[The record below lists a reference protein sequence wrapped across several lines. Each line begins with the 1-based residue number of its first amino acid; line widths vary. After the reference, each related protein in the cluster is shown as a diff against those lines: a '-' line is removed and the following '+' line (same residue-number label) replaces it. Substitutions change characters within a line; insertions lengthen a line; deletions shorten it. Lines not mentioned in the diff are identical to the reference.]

1 MTASIEVRRHH
12 KIEVNHLD
20 RLAIVYVRQST
31 LAQLQQHQ
39 ESTRLQYALV
49 HHAATLGWAPERV
62 LVIDDDQGKSGTSA
76 TGRPGFTRLV
86 TEVSLGHVGLILGI
100 EMSRLARSNR
110 DWHHLLEVCALFQ
123 TLIGDTDGIYNPADY
138 NDRLLLGL
146 KGTMSEAELHIL
158 KNRMH
163 QGKLNKARRG
173 ALGTPTPSGY
183 LRDVYGQIQMDPDE
197 QVQQVIRLI
206 FRKFEELGTLH
217 AVLQYLVKERIQLGV
232 RERTRAGGGVLTW
245 RRPNRMTLQNLLHNP
260 IYAGVYAYGRRQV
273 DPKKKLAG
281 RSSTGRVILPPSQWH
296 VLLKDHV
303 PAYISWEQY
312 QQNVARMAAN
322 RNVASLSGAPKRGT
336 GLLSGLLICGHC
348 GHRMVVS
355 YHTALGGSALRY
367 RCIRQVADYAGPPC
381 FSCAGAAVDRWVTAQ
396 LLDALTPVSVALS
409 LEAQS
414 TLNRDREALDQH
426 WHARLERAQYEA
438 ERAARQY
445 RGVEPEHRLVARS
458 LERAWEQALEAER
471 TLKEEYERHVHLR
484 PRQLTPAEI
493 LQVQTLSTAL
503 PALWSAS
510 TTTMQD
516 RKEILRLVVKQ
527 ITLWGA
533 VNDERMDVRIE
544 WQGGNVTEGQLIRPV
559 ARLDQ
564 VSTYA
569 EVCARVEAG
578 VTQEKTALEVAD
590 ELNAAGLRPPK
601 RRTTWNA
608 AQVRSLAQRLGL
620 QFSKGT
626 DGRAVP
632 SRRPPRAGD
641 WWTLDGLAQ
650 MLNMPVIT
658 LYGWL
663 HRDIVKG
670 EQLKQ
675 GGTWRIWADDAEVR
689 RLQVL
694 RAEPVGAR
702 KHRQWVSKATSM
714 LEEPEVRDV
723 SP

>member
-1 MTASIEVRRHH
+1 MTASTEPRRHH

-31 LAQLQQHQ
+31 LAQLHQHQ

-49 HHAATLGWAPERV
+49 HHAADLGWSPDRV
-62 LVIDDDQGKSGTSA
+62 LVIDDDQGKSGTTA
-76 TGRPGFTRLV
+76 AGRPGFMRLV

-123 TLIGDTDGIYNPADY
+123 TLIGDVDGIYNPADY

-173 ALGTPTPSGY
+173 ALGVPTPTGY
-183 LRDVYGQIQMDPDE
+183 IRDTYGQIQMDPDE

-206 FRKFEELGTLH
+206 FRKFEELSTLH
-217 AVLQYLVKERIQLGV
+217 ALLHYLVEHQVQLGV
-232 RERTRAGGGVLTW
+232 RERTRAGGGLLTW

-260 IYAGVYAYGRRQV
+260 MYAGVYAYGRRQT
-273 DPKKKLAG
+273 DPRKKLAG
-281 RSSTGRVILPPSQWH
+281 RSSTGRVTLPPDQWH

-303 PAYISWEQY
+303 PAYISWDQY
-312 QQNVARMAAN
+312 QEHATRMAAN

-348 GHRMVVS
+348 GHRMVIS
-355 YHTALGGSALRY
+355 YQNAPMGSAVRY
-367 RCIRQVADYAGPPC
+367 SCMQHVTDYAGPSC
-381 FSCAGAAVDRWVTAQ
+381 FSCTGAAVDRWVTTQ
-396 LLDALTPVSVALS
+396 LLDALMPASVALS

-414 TLNRDREALDQH
+414 TLNRDREALDRH

-438 ERAARQY
+438 GRAARQY
-445 RGVEPEHRLVARS
+445 QGVEPEHRLVARS
-458 LERAWEQALEAER
+458 LERAWEQALEVER

-484 PRQLTPAEI
+484 PRQLTTDEI
-493 LQVQTLSTAL
+493 CQVQTLSTAL

-516 RKEILRLVVKQ
+516 RKEILRLVIKQ
-527 ITLWGA
+527 IIIWGA
-533 VNDERMDVRIE
+533 VNDERMDMRIE
-544 WQGGNVTEGQLIRPV
+544 WQGDHVTEGQVVRPV

-569 EVCARVEAG
+569 EVCQRVEAA
-578 VTQEKTALEVAD
+578 VTQGKTALDVTE

-601 RRTTWNA
+601 RRDTWNVT
-608 AQVRSLAQRLGL
+608 QVRSLAQRLGL

-626 DGRAVP
+626 DGRTLP

-650 MLNMPVIT
+650 ALEMPIVT
-658 LYGWL
+658 LYAWL
-663 HRDIVKG
+663 RRDIVKG
-670 EQLKQ
+670 EQLER
-675 GGTWRIWADDAEVR
+675 GGTWRIWADEAEVQ
-689 RLQVL
+689 RLRDL

-702 KHRQWVSKATSM
+702 CHRRWIDKATSM
-714 LEEPEVRDV
+714 MDKLEVRDV

>member
-1 MTASIEVRRHH
+1 MTALTDLRRHH
-12 KIEVNHLD
+12 KIEVDHLD

-31 LAQLQQHQ
+31 LAQLQHHQ

-49 HHAATLGWAPERV
+49 HHAVDLGWASDRV
-62 LVIDDDQGKSGTSA
+62 LVIDDDQGKSGTTA

-123 TLIGDTDGIYNPADY
+123 TLIGDADGIYNPADY

-173 ALGTPTPSGY
+173 ALGAPTPTGY
-183 LRDVYGQIQMDPDE
+183 IRDAYGEIQMDPDE

-217 AVLQYLVKERIQLGV
+217 ALLRYLVEHQVQLGV
-232 RERTRAGGGVLTW
+232 RERTRAGGGLLTW

-260 IYAGVYAYGRRQV
+260 MYAGVYAYGRRQT
-273 DPKKKLAG
+273 DPRKKLAG
-281 RSSTGRVILPPSQWH
+281 RSSTGRVTLPPDQWH

-312 QQNVARMAAN
+312 QEHAARMAAN

-348 GHRMVVS
+348 GHRMVIS
-355 YHTALGGSALRY
+355 YPNAPTGSAVRY
-367 RCIRQVADYAGPPC
+367 SCMRHVTDYAGPPC
-381 FSCAGAAVDRWVTAQ
+381 FSCTGAAVDRWVTTQ
-396 LLDALTPVSVALS
+396 LLDALTPASVALS

-414 TLNRDREALDQH
+414 TLNRDREALDHH

-438 ERAARQY
+438 ARAARQY
-445 RGVEPEHRLVARS
+445 QGVEPEHRLVARS
-458 LERAWEQALEAER
+458 LERAWEQALEVER

-484 PRQLTPAEI
+484 PRQLTTDEI
-493 LQVQTLSTAL
+493 CQVQTLSTAL

-516 RKEILRLVVKQ
+516 RKEILRLVIKQ
-527 ITLWGA
+527 IIIWGA
-533 VNDERMDVRIE
+533 VNDERMDMRIE
-544 WQGGNVTEGQLIRPV
+544 WQGDHVTEGQVVRPV

-569 EVCARVEAG
+569 EVCQRVEAA
-578 VTQEKTALEVAD
+578 VTQGKTALDVTE

-601 RRTTWNA
+601 RRDTWNVT
-608 AQVRSLAQRLGL
+608 QVRSLAQRLGL

-626 DGRAVP
+626 DGRTLP

-650 MLNMPVIT
+650 ALEMPIVT
-658 LYGWL
+658 LYAWL
-663 HRDIVKG
+663 RRDIVKG
-670 EQLKQ
+670 EQLER
-675 GGTWRIWADDAEVR
+675 GGTWRIWADEAEVQ
-689 RLQVL
+689 RLRDL

-702 KHRQWVSKATSM
+702 CHRRWIDKATSM
-714 LEEPEVRDV
+714 MDKLEVRDV

>member
-1 MTASIEVRRHH
+1 MTASTEPRRHH

-31 LAQLQQHQ
+31 LAQLHQHQ

-49 HHAATLGWAPERV
+49 HQAADLGWSPDRV
-62 LVIDDDQGKSGTSA
+62 LVIDDDQGKSGTTA
-76 TGRPGFTRLV
+76 AGRPGFMRLV

-123 TLIGDTDGIYNPADY
+123 TLIGDVDGIYNPADY

-173 ALGTPTPSGY
+173 ALGVPTPTGY
-183 LRDVYGQIQMDPDE
+183 IRDTYGQIQMDPDE

-206 FRKFEELGTLH
+206 FRKFEELSTLH
-217 AVLQYLVKERIQLGV
+217 ALLHYLVEHQVQLGV
-232 RERTRAGGGVLTW
+232 RERTRAGGGLLTW

-260 IYAGVYAYGRRQV
+260 MYAGVYAYGRRQV
-273 DPKKKLAG
+273 DPRKKLAG
-281 RSSTGRVILPPSQWH
+281 RSSTGRVTLPPDQWH

-303 PAYISWEQY
+303 PAYISWDQY
-312 QQNVARMAAN
+312 QEHVTRMAAN

-336 GLLSGLLICGHC
+336 VLLSGLLICGHC
-348 GHRMVVS
+348 GHRMVIS
-355 YHTALGGSALRY
+355 YQNAPTGSAVRY
-367 RCIRQVADYAGPPC
+367 SCMRHVTDYAGPPC
-381 FSCAGAAVDRWVTAQ
+381 FSCTGAAVDRWIVAQ
-396 LLDALTPVSVALS
+396 LLDALTPASVALS

-414 TLNRDREALDQH
+414 TLNRDREALDRH

-438 ERAARQY
+438 ARAARQY
-445 RGVEPEHRLVARS
+445 QGVEPEHRLVARS
-458 LERAWEQALEAER
+458 LERAWEQALEVER

-484 PRQLTPAEI
+484 PRQLTTDEI
-493 LQVQTLSTAL
+493 CQVQTLSTAL

-516 RKEILRLVVKQ
+516 RKEILRLVIKQ
-527 ITLWGA
+527 IIIWGA
-533 VNDERMDVRIE
+533 VNDERMDMRIE
-544 WQGGNVTEGQLIRPV
+544 WQGDHVTEGQVVRPV

-569 EVCARVEAG
+569 EVCQRVEAA
-578 VTQEKTALEVAD
+578 VTQGKTALDVTE

-601 RRTTWNA
+601 RRDTWNVT
-608 AQVRSLAQRLGL
+608 QVRSLAQRLGL

-626 DGRAVP
+626 DGRTLP

-650 MLNMPVIT
+650 ALEMPIVT
-658 LYGWL
+658 LYAWL
-663 HRDIVKG
+663 RRDIVKG
-670 EQLKQ
+670 EQLER
-675 GGTWRIWADDAEVR
+675 GGTWRIWADEAEVQ
-689 RLQVL
+689 RLRDL

-702 KHRQWVSKATSM
+702 CHRRWIDKATSM
-714 LEEPEVRDV
+714 MDKLEVRDV

>member
-1 MTASIEVRRHH
+1 MTASTEPRRHH

-31 LAQLQQHQ
+31 LAQLHQHQ

-49 HHAATLGWAPERV
+49 HHAADLGWSPDRV
-62 LVIDDDQGKSGTSA
+62 LVIDDDQGKSGTTA
-76 TGRPGFTRLV
+76 AGRPGFMRLV

-123 TLIGDTDGIYNPADY
+123 TLIGDVDGIYNPADY

-173 ALGTPTPSGY
+173 ALGVPTPTGY
-183 LRDVYGQIQMDPDE
+183 IRDTYGQIQMDPDE

-206 FRKFEELGTLH
+206 FRKFEELSTLH
-217 AVLQYLVKERIQLGV
+217 ALLHYLVEHQVQLGV
-232 RERTRAGGGVLTW
+232 RERTRAGGGLLTW

-260 IYAGVYAYGRRQV
+260 MYAGVYAYGRRQT
-273 DPKKKLAG
+273 DPRKKLAG
-281 RSSTGRVILPPSQWH
+281 RSSTGRVTLPPDQWH

-303 PAYISWEQY
+303 PAYISWDQY
-312 QQNVARMAAN
+312 QEHVTRMAAN

-348 GHRMVVS
+348 GHRMVIS
-355 YHTALGGSALRY
+355 YQNAPMGSAVRY
-367 RCIRQVADYAGPPC
+367 SCMQHVTDYAGPSC
-381 FSCAGAAVDRWVTAQ
+381 FSCTGAAVDRWVTTQ
-396 LLDALTPVSVALS
+396 LLDALMPASVALS

-414 TLNRDREALDQH
+414 TLNRDREALDRH
-426 WHARLERAQYEA
+426 WHAHLERAQYEA
-438 ERAARQY
+438 GRAARQY
-445 RGVEPEHRLVARS
+445 QGVEPEHRLVARS
-458 LERAWEQALEAER
+458 LERAWEQALEVER

-484 PRQLTPAEI
+484 PRQLTTDEI
-493 LQVQTLSTAL
+493 CQVQTLSTAL

-516 RKEILRLVVKQ
+516 RKEILRLVIKQ
-527 ITLWGA
+527 IIIWGA
-533 VNDERMDVRIE
+533 VNDERMDMRIE
-544 WQGGNVTEGQLIRPV
+544 WQGDHVTEGQVVRPV

-569 EVCARVEAG
+569 EVCQRVEAA
-578 VTQEKTALEVAD
+578 VTQGKTALDVTE

-601 RRTTWNA
+601 RRDTWNVT
-608 AQVRSLAQRLGL
+608 QVRSLAQRLGL

-626 DGRAVP
+626 DGRTLP

-650 MLNMPVIT
+650 ALEMPIVT
-658 LYGWL
+658 LYAWL
-663 HRDIVKG
+663 RRDIVKG
-670 EQLKQ
+670 EQLER
-675 GGTWRIWADDAEVR
+675 GGTWRIWADEAEVQ
-689 RLQVL
+689 RLRDL

-702 KHRQWVSKATSM
+702 CHRRWINKATSM
-714 LEEPEVRDV
+714 MDKLEVRDV

>member
-1 MTASIEVRRHH
+1 MTALTDLRRHH

-31 LAQLQQHQ
+31 LAQLQHHQ

-49 HHAATLGWAPERV
+49 HHAADLGWAPDRV
-62 LVIDDDQGKSGTSA
+62 LVIDDDQGKSGTTA

-123 TLIGDTDGIYNPADY
+123 TLIGDADGIYNPADY

-173 ALGTPTPSGY
+173 ALGAPTPTGY
-183 LRDVYGQIQMDPDE
+183 IRDAYGEIQMDPDE

-217 AVLQYLVKERIQLGV
+217 ALLQYLVEHQVQLGV
-232 RERTRAGGGVLTW
+232 RERTCAGGGLLTW

-260 IYAGVYAYGRRQV
+260 MYAGVYAYGRRQT
-273 DPKKKLAG
+273 DPRKKLAG
-281 RSSTGRVILPPSQWH
+281 RSSTGRVTLPPNQWH
-296 VLLKDHV
+296 VLLRDHV

-312 QQNVARMAAN
+312 QEHVARMAAN

-348 GHRMVVS
+348 GHRMVIS
-355 YHTALGGSALRY
+355 YPNAPTGSAVRY
-367 RCIRQVADYAGPPC
+367 SCMRHVTDYAGPPC
-381 FSCAGAAVDRWVTAQ
+381 FSCTGAAVDRWVTTQ
-396 LLDALTPVSVALS
+396 LLDALTPASVALS
-409 LEAQS
+409 LEAQR
-414 TLNRDREALDQH
+414 TLNQDREALDRH

-438 ERAARQY
+438 ARAARQY
-445 RGVEPEHRLVARS
+445 QGVEPEHRLVARS

-471 TLKEEYERHVHLR
+471 TLKEEYERHVQLR
-484 PRQLTPAEI
+484 PRQLTTDEI
-493 LQVQTLSTAL
+493 CQVQTLSTAL

-516 RKEILRLVVKQ
+516 RKEILRLVIQ
-527 ITLWGA
+527 RITLWGDA
-533 VNDERMDVRIE
+533 NDERLDVRIE
-544 WQGGNVTEGQLIRPV
+544 WQGDHVTEGQVIRPV

-569 EVCARVEAG
+569 EVCQRVGAG
-578 VTQEKTALEVAD
+578 VTQGKTVLEVTD

-601 RRTTWNA
+601 RRTTWNVS
-608 AQVRSLAQRLGL
+608 QVRSLAQRLGL

-632 SRRPPRAGD
+632 ARRPPRAGD

-650 MLNMPVIT
+650 ALKMPVVT
-658 LYGWL
+658 LYTWL
-663 HRDIVKG
+663 RRAVVKG
-670 EQLKQ
+670 EQLER

-689 RLQVL
+689 RLQAL

-702 KHRQWVSKATSM
+702 CHRRWIDKATSM
-714 LEEPEVRDV
+714 MGTLEVRDV

>member
-1 MTASIEVRRHH
+1 MTALTDLRRHH
-12 KIEVNHLD
+12 KIEVDHLD

-31 LAQLQQHQ
+31 LAQLQHHQ

-49 HHAATLGWAPERV
+49 HHAVDLGWASDRV
-62 LVIDDDQGKSGTSA
+62 LVIDDDQGKSGTTA

-123 TLIGDTDGIYNPADY
+123 TLIGDADGIYNPADY

-173 ALGTPTPSGY
+173 ALGAPTPTGY
-183 LRDVYGQIQMDPDE
+183 IRDAYGEIQMDPDE

-217 AVLQYLVKERIQLGV
+217 ALLRYLVEHQVQLGV
-232 RERTRAGGGVLTW
+232 RERTRAGGGLLTW

-260 IYAGVYAYGRRQV
+260 MYAGVYAYGRRQT
-273 DPKKKLAG
+273 DPRKKLAG
-281 RSSTGRVILPPSQWH
+281 RSSTGRVTLPPDQWH

-312 QQNVARMAAN
+312 QKHAARMAAN

-348 GHRMVVS
+348 GHRMVIS
-355 YHTALGGSALRY
+355 YPNAPTGSAVRY
-367 RCIRQVADYAGPPC
+367 SCMRHVTDYAGPPC
-381 FSCAGAAVDRWVTAQ
+381 FSCTGAAVDRWVTTQ
-396 LLDALTPVSVALS
+396 LLDALTPASVALS

-414 TLNRDREALDQH
+414 TLNRDREALDHH

-438 ERAARQY
+438 ARAARQY
-445 RGVEPEHRLVARS
+445 QGVEPEHRLVARS

-471 TLKEEYERHVHLR
+471 TLKEEYERHVQLR
-484 PRQLTPAEI
+484 PRQLTTDEI
-493 LQVQTLSTAL
+493 CQVQTLSTAL

-516 RKEILRLVVKQ
+516 RKEILRLVIQ
-527 ITLWGA
+527 RITLWGDA
-533 VNDERMDVRIE
+533 NDERLDVRIE
-544 WQGGNVTEGQLIRPV
+544 WQGDHVTEGQVVRPV

-569 EVCARVEAG
+569 EVCQRVEAG
-578 VTQEKTALEVAD
+578 VTQGKTVLDVTD

-601 RRTTWNA
+601 RRTTWNV
-608 AQVRSLAQRLGL
+608 AQVRSLAQRLGV

-626 DGRAVP
+626 DGRAVRA
-632 SRRPPRAGD
+632 RRPPRAGD

-650 MLNMPVIT
+650 ALEMPIVT
-658 LYGWL
+658 LYAWL
-663 HRDIVKG
+663 RRDIVKG
-670 EQLKQ
+670 EQLER

-689 RLQVL
+689 RLQAL

-702 KHRQWVSKATSM
+702 CHRRWIDKATSM
-714 LEEPEVRDV
+714 MDTLEVRDV

>member
-1 MTASIEVRRHH
+1 MTALTDLRRHH

-31 LAQLQQHQ
+31 LAQLQHHQ

-49 HHAATLGWAPERV
+49 HHAAYLGWAPDRV
-62 LVIDDDQGKSGTSA
+62 LVIDDDQGKSGTTA

-123 TLIGDTDGIYNPADY
+123 TLIGDADGIYNPADY

-173 ALGTPTPSGY
+173 ALGAPTPTGY
-183 LRDVYGQIQMDPDE
+183 IRDAYGEIQMDPDE

-217 AVLQYLVKERIQLGV
+217 ALLQYLVEHQVQLGV
-232 RERTRAGGGVLTW
+232 RERTRAGGGLLTW

-260 IYAGVYAYGRRQV
+260 MYAGVYAYGRRQT
-273 DPKKKLAG
+273 DPRKKLAG
-281 RSSTGRVILPPSQWH
+281 RSSTGRVTLPPDQWH
-296 VLLKDHV
+296 VLLRDHV

-312 QQNVARMAAN
+312 QEHVARMAAN
-322 RNVASLSGAPKRGT
+322 RNVASFSGAPKRGT

-348 GHRMVVS
+348 GHRMVIS
-355 YHTALGGSALRY
+355 YPNAPTGSAVRY
-367 RCIRQVADYAGPPC
+367 SCMRHVTDYAGPPC
-381 FSCAGAAVDRWVTAQ
+381 FSCTGAAVDRWVTTQ
-396 LLDALTPVSVALS
+396 LLDALTPASVALS
-409 LEAQS
+409 LEAQR
-414 TLNRDREALDQH
+414 TLNQDREALDRH

-438 ERAARQY
+438 ARAARQY
-445 RGVEPEHRLVARS
+445 QGVEPEHRLVARS

-471 TLKEEYERHVHLR
+471 TLKEEYERHVQLR
-484 PRQLTPAEI
+484 PRQLTTDEI
-493 LQVQTLSTAL
+493 CQVQTLSTAL

-516 RKEILRLVVKQ
+516 RKEILRLVIGR
-527 ITLWGA
+527 ITLWGDA
-533 VNDERMDVRIE
+533 NDERLDVRIE
-544 WQGGNVTEGQLIRPV
+544 WQGDHVTEGQVVRPV

-569 EVCARVEAG
+569 EVCQRVGAG
-578 VTQEKTALEVAD
+578 VTQGKTVLEVTD

-601 RRTTWNA
+601 RRTTWNVS
-608 AQVRSLAQRLGL
+608 QVRSLAQRLGL

-632 SRRPPRAGD
+632 ARRPPRAGD

-650 MLNMPVIT
+650 ALNMPVVT
-658 LYGWL
+658 LYTWL
-663 HRDIVKG
+663 RRDVVKG
-670 EQLKQ
+670 EQLER

-689 RLQVL
+689 RLQAL

-702 KHRQWVSKATSM
+702 FHRRWIDKATSM
-714 LEEPEVRDV
+714 MDTLEVRDV

>member
-1 MTASIEVRRHH
+1 MTASTDLRRHH

-49 HHAATLGWAPERV
+49 HHAATLGWVPERV
-62 LVIDDDQGKSGTSA
+62 LVIDDDQGKSGATA

-123 TLIGDTDGIYNPADY
+123 TLIGDADGIYNPADY

-173 ALGTPTPSGY
+173 ALGVPTPTGY
-183 LRDVYGQIQMDPDE
+183 IRDAYGQIQLDPDE

-206 FRKFEELGTLH
+206 FHKFRELGTLH
-217 AVLQYLVKERIQLGV
+217 AVLQYLVEHQIQLGV
-232 RERTRAGGGVLTW
+232 RERTRAGGGLLTW

-260 IYAGVYAYGRRQV
+260 LYAGVYAYGRRQV
-273 DPKKKLAG
+273 DPRKKLAG
-281 RSSTGRVILPPSQWH
+281 HSSTGRVSLPPDQWH

-312 QQNVARMAAN
+312 QEQVTRMAAN

-336 GLLSGLLICGHC
+336 GLLSGLLVCGHC

-355 YHTALGGSALRY
+355 YQKAPHGSALRY
-367 RCIRQVADYAGPPC
+367 SCIRQMTDYAGPSC
-381 FSCAGAAVDRWVTAQ
+381 FSCAGASVDHWVTTQ
-396 LLDALTPVSVALS
+396 LLDALTPASVALS

-414 TLNRDREALDQH
+414 ALNRDREALDQH
-426 WHARLERAQYEA
+426 WRARLERAHYEA

-445 RGVEPEHRLVARS
+445 RAVEPEHRLVARS
-458 LERAWEQALEAER
+458 LERAWEASLDAQR
-471 TLKEEYERHVHLR
+471 TLKEDYERQVGLQ
-484 PRQLTPAEI
+484 PRQLTPDEI
-493 LQVQTLSTAL
+493 RHVQGLSSAL

-516 RKEILRLVVKQ
+516 RKEILRLVIQ
-527 ITLWGA
+527 RITLWGDA
-533 VNDERMDVRIE
+533 NDERMDVRIE
-544 WQGGNVTEGQLIRPV
+544 WQGHHVTEGQVIRPV

-569 EVCARVEAG
+569 DVCHRVAAG
-578 VTQEKTALEVAD
+578 VAQHRTALDVAD

-601 RRTTWNA
+601 RRTTWNVG
-608 AQVRSLAQRLGL
+608 QVRGLAQRLGL
-620 QFSKGT
+620 QFSQGK
-626 DGRAVP
+626 DGRVVQ

-650 MLNMPVIT
+650 ALKMPVIT
-658 LYGWL
+658 LYAWL
-663 HRDIVKG
+663 RRDIVKG
-670 EQLKQ
+670 EQQ
-675 GGTWRIWADDAEVR
+675 RPGGTWRIWADDAEIQ
-689 RLQVL
+689 RLRDL

-702 KHRQWVSKATSM
+702 RHRRWVDKATSM
-714 LEEPEVRDV
+714 MDGLEVRDV

>member
-1 MTASIEVRRHH
+1 VTASTDLRRHH

-31 LAQLQQHQ
+31 LAQLQHHQ

-49 HHAATLGWAPERV
+49 HHAVNLGWAPERV
-62 LVIDDDQGKSGTSA
+62 LIIDDDQGKSGTTA

-123 TLIGDTDGIYNPADY
+123 TLIGDADGIYNPADY

-146 KGTMSEAELHIL
+146 KGTMSEAELHVL
-158 KNRMH
+158 KSRMH

-173 ALGTPTPSGY
+173 ALGVPTPTGY
-183 LRDVYGQIQMDPDE
+183 IRDAYGQIQMDPDE

-217 AVLQYLVKERIQLGV
+217 ALLQYLVEARIQLGV
-232 RERTRAGGGVLTW
+232 RERTRAGGGLLTW
-245 RRPNRMTLQNLLHNP
+245 RQPNRMTLQNLLHNP
-260 IYAGVYAYGRRQV
+260 MYAGVYAYGRRQI
-273 DPKKKLAG
+273 DPRKKLAG
-281 RSSTGRVILPPSQWH
+281 HNSTGRVTRPPDQWH

-303 PAYISWEQY
+303 PAYISWDQY
-312 QQNVARMAAN
+312 QEHVARMGAN
-322 RNVASLSGAPKRGT
+322 RNIASLSGAPKRGT

-355 YHTALGGSALRY
+355 YHTMPMGSALRY
-367 RCIRQVADYAGPPC
+367 SCIRQVTDYAGRSC
-381 FSCAGAAVDRWVTAQ
+381 FSCTGIIVDNWVTTQ
-396 LLDALTPVSVALS
+396 LLDALTPASVALS

-414 TLNRDREALDQH
+414 MLSRDREALDQH
-426 WHARLERAQYEA
+426 WHARLERAHYEA
-438 ERAARQY
+438 DRAARQY
-445 RGVEPEHRLVARS
+445 QGVEPEHRLVARS

-471 TLKEEYERHVHLR
+471 TLKEEYERHVHLQ
-484 PRQLTPAEI
+484 PQQLTADEI
-493 LQVQTLSTAL
+493 LQVQSLSTAL

-510 TTTMQD
+510 TTTVQD
-516 RKEILRLVVKQ
+516 RKEILRLVIKQ

-533 VNDERMDVRIE
+533 ANDERMDVRIE
-544 WQGGNVTEGQLIRPV
+544 WQGQHVTEGQLIRPV

-564 VSTYA
+564 VSTYG
-569 EVCARVEAG
+569 EVCERVKVG
-578 VTQEKTALEVAD
+578 VAQKRTALDVAD

-601 RRTTWNA
+601 RRTTWNS
-608 AQVRSLAQRLGL
+608 AQIRDLAQRLGL
-620 QFSKGT
+620 QFSQGR
-626 DGRAVP
+626 DGRAVRP
-632 SRRPPRAGD
+632 RRPPRAGD
-641 WWTLDGLAQ
+641 WWTMDGLAHE
-650 MLNMPVIT
+650 LKMPVVT
-658 LYGWL
+658 LYTWL
-663 HRDIVKG
+663 RRDIVKG
-670 EQLKQ
+670 EQVAHGQ
-675 GGTWRIWADDAEVR
+675 AWRLWADETEVQ
-689 RLQVL
+689 RLHVL

-702 KHRQWVSKATSM
+702 HHKRWVDKATSM
-714 LEEPEVRDV
+714 MDELEVRDV

>member
-1 MTASIEVRRHH
+1 MTALTDLRRHH
-12 KIEVNHLD
+12 KIEVDHLD

-31 LAQLQQHQ
+31 LAQLQHHQ

-49 HHAATLGWAPERV
+49 HHAVDLGWASDRV
-62 LVIDDDQGKSGTSA
+62 LVIDDDQGKSGTTA

-123 TLIGDTDGIYNPADY
+123 TLIGDADGIYNPADY

-173 ALGTPTPSGY
+173 ALGAPTPTGY
-183 LRDVYGQIQMDPDE
+183 IRDAYGEIQMDPDE

-217 AVLQYLVKERIQLGV
+217 ALLRYLVEHQVQLGV
-232 RERTRAGGGVLTW
+232 RERTRAGGGLLTW

-260 IYAGVYAYGRRQV
+260 MYAGVYAYGRRQT
-273 DPKKKLAG
+273 DPRKKLAG
-281 RSSTGRVILPPSQWH
+281 RSLTGRVTLPPDQWH

-312 QQNVARMAAN
+312 QEHAARMAAN

-348 GHRMVVS
+348 GHRMVIS
-355 YHTALGGSALRY
+355 YPNAPTGSAVRY
-367 RCIRQVADYAGPPC
+367 SCMRHVTDYAGPPC
-381 FSCAGAAVDRWVTAQ
+381 FSCTGAAVDRWVTTQ
-396 LLDALTPVSVALS
+396 LLDALTPASVALS

-414 TLNRDREALDQH
+414 TLNRDREALDHH

-438 ERAARQY
+438 ARAARQY
-445 RGVEPEHRLVARS
+445 QGVEPEHRLVARS

-471 TLKEEYERHVHLR
+471 TLKEEYERHVQLR
-484 PRQLTPAEI
+484 PRQLTTDEI
-493 LQVQTLSTAL
+493 CQVQTLSTAL

-516 RKEILRLVVKQ
+516 RKEILRLVIQ
-527 ITLWGA
+527 RITLWGDA
-533 VNDERMDVRIE
+533 NDERLDVRIE
-544 WQGGNVTEGQLIRPV
+544 WQGDHVTEGQVVRPV

-569 EVCARVEAG
+569 EVCQRVEAG
-578 VTQEKTALEVAD
+578 VTQGKTVLDVTD

-601 RRTTWNA
+601 RRTTWNV
-608 AQVRSLAQRLGL
+608 AQVRSLAQRLGV

-626 DGRAVP
+626 DGRAVRA
-632 SRRPPRAGD
+632 RRPPRAGD

-650 MLNMPVIT
+650 ALKMPVVT
-658 LYGWL
+658 LYTWL
-663 HRDIVKG
+663 RRDVVKG
-670 EQLKQ
+670 EQLER

-702 KHRQWVSKATSM
+702 CHRRWIDKATSM
-714 LEEPEVRDV
+714 MDTLEVRDV

>member
-1 MTASIEVRRHH
+1 MTALTDLRRHH

-20 RLAIVYVRQST
+20 RLAIVYVHQST
-31 LAQLQQHQ
+31 LAQLQHHQ

-49 HHAATLGWAPERV
+49 HHAADLGWAPDRV
-62 LVIDDDQGKSGTSA
+62 LVIDDDQGKSGTTA

-123 TLIGDTDGIYNPADY
+123 TLIGDADGIYNPADY

-173 ALGTPTPSGY
+173 ALGAPTPTGY
-183 LRDVYGQIQMDPDE
+183 IRDAYGEIQMDPDE

-217 AVLQYLVKERIQLGV
+217 SLLQYLVEHQVQMGV
-232 RERTRAGGGVLTW
+232 RERTRAGGGLLTW

-260 IYAGVYAYGRRQV
+260 MYAGVYAYGRRQT
-273 DPKKKLAG
+273 DPRKKLAG
-281 RSSTGRVILPPSQWH
+281 RSSTGRVTLPPNQWH
-296 VLLKDHV
+296 VLLRDHV

-312 QQNVARMAAN
+312 QEHVARMAAN

-348 GHRMVVS
+348 GHRMVIS
-355 YHTALGGSALRY
+355 YPNAPTGSAVRY
-367 RCIRQVADYAGPPC
+367 SCMRHVTDYAGPPC
-381 FSCAGAAVDRWVTAQ
+381 FSCTGAAVDRWVTTQ
-396 LLDALTPVSVALS
+396 LLDALTPASVALS
-409 LEAQS
+409 LEAQR
-414 TLNRDREALDQH
+414 TLNQDREALDRH

-445 RGVEPEHRLVARS
+445 QGVEPEHRLVARS

-471 TLKEEYERHVHLR
+471 TLKEEYERHVQLR
-484 PRQLTPAEI
+484 PRQLTTDEI
-493 LQVQTLSTAL
+493 CQVQTLSTAL

-516 RKEILRLVVKQ
+516 RKEILRLVIQ
-527 ITLWGA
+527 RITLWGEA
-533 VNDERMDVRIE
+533 NDERLDVRIE
-544 WQGGNVTEGQLIRPV
+544 WQGDHVTEGQVVRPV

-569 EVCARVEAG
+569 EVCQRVGAG
-578 VTQEKTALEVAD
+578 VTQGKTVLEVTD

-601 RRTTWNA
+601 RRTTWNVS
-608 AQVRSLAQRLGL
+608 QVRSLAQRLGL

-632 SRRPPRAGD
+632 ARRPPRAGD

-650 MLNMPVIT
+650 ALKMPVVT
-658 LYGWL
+658 LYTWL
-663 HRDIVKG
+663 RRAVVKG
-670 EQLKQ
+670 EQLER

-689 RLQVL
+689 RLQAL

-702 KHRQWVSKATSM
+702 YHRQWIDKATSM
-714 LEEPEVRDV
+714 MDTLEVRDV